1 MKKMLLT
8 NDNLPEIKE
17 WVGKS
22 KFVLILNSA
31 YWTKTGTSPYRSSA
45 QLFTRRFFS
54 TELCKT
60 MIKDEAVKI
69 ALA

>member
-1 MKKMLLT
+1 MKTMLLT
-8 NDNLPEIKE
+8 NDNLAEIKE

-31 YWTKTGTSPYRSSA
+31 YWTKTGTSPYKASA

-60 MIKDEAVKI
+60 MVKDEVVKVV
-69 ALA
+69 LA

>member
-1 MKKMLLT
+1 MKEILLT
-8 NDNLPEIKE
+8 NDNLAEIKE

-22 KFVLILNSA
+22 KFVLILDSA
-31 YWTKTGTSPYRSSA
+31 YWTKTGTSPYKASA

-60 MIKDEAVKI
+60 MMKDKAVKV